1 MNPSVLVSWG
11 ELFDKITI
19 LEIKSERLS
28 AEAAR
33 TNVRRELEQL
43 LPAAAEIEAKNPK
56 LAFLKT
62 ALKRVNEKLW
72 DIEDDIRAKEAAQ
85 SFDAEFVALARSVY
99 HRNDERG
106 RIKGEI
112 NAALNSDLTEEKQY
126 TRD

>member
-33 TNVRRELEQL
+33 SNVRRELEQL
-43 LPAAAEIEAKNPK
+43 LPLAAEVEAKNPK
-56 LAFLKT
+56 LASLRT

-72 DIEDDIRAKEAAQ
+72 DIEDDIRAKEAKQ

-106 RIKGEI
+106 RIKSEI
-112 NAALNSDLTEEKQY
+112 NAALNSDITEEKQY
-126 TRD
+126 TRY